1 MIKWRSLLVELAEA
15 LLAVPW
21 CARRKSRDLVCRA
34 LKRRSRVEKAAE
46 LIAEFFWVLC
56 KSGGTM
62 ARLVREIERW
72 WEGRKKRVRTERG
85 RERG

>member
-1 MIKWRSLLVELAEA
+1 M
-15 LLAVPW
+15 
-21 CARRKSRDLVCRA
+21 
-34 LKRRSRVEKAAE
+34 
-46 LIAEFFWVLC
+46 LC

-62 ARLVREIERW
+62 ARLMREIERW